1 MINTVPTAS
10 VVGMGFSLLVAFA
23 LPITLFILCRKRL
36 NAARLPAL
44 IGALTFTVAVLVL
57 ENAAHGL
64 LRPLTSSPAVQGSVL
79 LTAVYGGLMAALF
92 EEFGR
97 LAAMKLFMKKTLT
110 KENALMYGVG
120 HGGIEAIILVGLLY
134 LSNLITSVMINT
146 GAIASAFAG
155 LDADAAQALAAQLS
169 PLSSSPPLLFAA
181 AGVERI
187 SAITLHICLSYF
199 VYRAARYGERRY
211 FALALAAHF
220 AIDAGTVLLSNYA
233 GVAVLEIIVIIAV
246 ALLALYTAR
255 LYRAE
260 GESYMSGMPTARSAA
275 SASTDVG
282 SSTGAGME

>member
-1 MINTVPTAS
+1 MINTVPAAS

-120 HGGIEAIILVGLLY
+120 HGGIEAVLTAGILY
-134 LSNLITSVMINT
+134 ISNLATAIMVNT
-146 GAIASAFAG
+146 GSIGAALGTLDEAARAATVESLSA
-155 LDADAAQALAAQLS
+155 LCTTDS
-169 PLSSSPPLLFAA
+169 YLFFM

-187 SAITLHICLSYF
+187 SAIALHICLSYL
-199 VYRAARYGERRY
+199 VYRALRYGEKRY
-211 FALALAAHF
+211 FFAAMGLHF
-220 AIDAGTVLLSNYA
+220 AVDAATVLLAASVPILA
-233 GVAVLEIIVIIAV
+233 LELI
-246 ALLALYTAR
+246 LLAAMAVVVWLVSR

-260 GESYMSGMPTARSAA
+260 ASPAPEADSTA
-275 SASTDVG
+275 V
-282 SSTGAGME
+282 

>member
-1 MINTVPTAS
+1 MINTVPAAS

-120 HGGIEAIILVGLLY
+120 HGGIEAVLTAGILNI
-134 LSNLITSVMINT
+134 SNLATAIMVNT
-146 GAIASAFAG
+146 GSIGAALGTLDEATRAATVESLSA
-155 LDADAAQALAAQLS
+155 LCTTDS
-169 PLSSSPPLLFAA
+169 YLFFM

-187 SAITLHICLSYF
+187 SAIALHICLSYL
-199 VYRAARYGERRY
+199 VYRALRYGEKRY
-211 FALALAAHF
+211 FFAAMGLHF
-220 AIDAGTVLLSNYA
+220 AVDAATVLLAAS
-233 GVAVLEIIVIIAV
+233 VPI
-246 ALLALYTAR
+246 LALELILLTAMAVVVWLVSR
-255 LYRAE
+255 LYKAE
-260 GESYMSGMPTARSAA
+260 ASPAPEADSTA
-275 SASTDVG
+275 V
-282 SSTGAGME
+282 

>member
-1 MINTVPTAS
+1 MINTVPAAS
-10 VVGMGFSLLVAFA
+10 IAGMGFSLLVAFA

-120 HGGIEAIILVGLLY
+120 HGGIEAVLTAGILY
-134 LSNLITSVMINT
+134 ISNLATAIMVNT
-146 GAIASAFAG
+146 GSIGAALGTLDEAARAATVESLSA
-155 LDADAAQALAAQLS
+155 LCTTDS
-169 PLSSSPPLLFAA
+169 YLFFM

-187 SAITLHICLSYF
+187 SAIALHICLSYL
-199 VYRAARYGERRY
+199 VYRALRYGEKRY
-211 FALALAAHF
+211 FFVAMGLHF
-220 AIDAGTVLLSNYA
+220 AVDAATVLLAAS
-233 GVAVLEIIVIIAV
+233 VPVLALELI
-246 ALLALYTAR
+246 LLAAMAVVVWLVSR
-255 LYRAE
+255 LYRADTSPVPE
-260 GESYMSGMPTARSAA
+260 ADSTA
-275 SASTDVG
+275 V
-282 SSTGAGME
+282 

>member
-1 MINTVPTAS
+1 MINTVPAAS

-120 HGGIEAIILVGLLY
+120 HGGIEAVLTAGILYISNLATAIMVNTGSIGAALGTLDKGRDSRKPVRAVYDGLLPLLHGGGGAYFRHRAAY
-134 LSNLITSVMINT
+134 LSFVSR
-146 GAIASAFAG
+146 
-155 LDADAAQALAAQLS
+155 LS
-169 PLSSSPPLLFAA
+169 
-181 AGVERI
+181 
-187 SAITLHICLSYF
+187 
-199 VYRAARYGERRY
+199 RAAVRGEAVFLRGDGAALRGRCRNGAACRFRSHTRAGAYPSRRHGCCRVACVP
-211 FALALAAHF
+211 AL
-220 AIDAGTVLLSNYA
+220 
-233 GVAVLEIIVIIAV
+233 
-246 ALLALYTAR
+246 
-255 LYRAE
+255 
-260 GESYMSGMPTARSAA
+260 
-275 SASTDVG
+275 
-282 SSTGAGME
+282 

>member
-1 MINTVPTAS
+1 MINTVPAAS
-10 VVGMGFSLLVAFA
+10 IAGMGFSLLVAFA

-57 ENAAHGL
+57 ENAAHSL

-120 HGGIEAIILVGLLY
+120 HGGIEAVLTAGILY
-134 LSNLITSVMINT
+134 ISNLATAIMVNT
-146 GAIASAFAG
+146 GSIGAALGTLDEAARAATVESLSA
-155 LDADAAQALAAQLS
+155 LCTTDS
-169 PLSSSPPLLFAA
+169 YLFFM

-187 SAITLHICLSYF
+187 SAIALHICLSYL
-199 VYRAARYGERRY
+199 VYRALQYGEKRY
-211 FALALAAHF
+211 FFAAMGLHF
-220 AIDAGTVLLSNYA
+220 AVDAATVLLAASVPILA
-233 GVAVLEIIVIIAV
+233 LELI
-246 ALLALYTAR
+246 LLAAMAVVVWLVSR

-260 GESYMSGMPTARSAA
+260 ASPAPEADSTA
-275 SASTDVG
+275 V
-282 SSTGAGME
+282 